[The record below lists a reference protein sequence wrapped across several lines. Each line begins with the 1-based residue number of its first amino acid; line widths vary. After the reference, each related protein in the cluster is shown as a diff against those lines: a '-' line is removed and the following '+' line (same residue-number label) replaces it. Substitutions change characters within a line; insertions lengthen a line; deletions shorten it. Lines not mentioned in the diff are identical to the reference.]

1 MYCITGGVGFLAC
14 IIFMILIIR
23 FAVKGKSCTVPLI
36 AYLLSILLVLGS
48 GFLYSKTDPNI
59 GGGEFLK
66 YVLRD
71 RSVPPDLIGEW
82 REAGDSDSYH
92 GIYINGN
99 TIEIYFVS
107 DGGRSRTLYWAGS
120 FEAPSDGAEPYT
132 WVSRNDASRTSAAL
146 LASGDNTKE
155 FTYLN
160 GKLSYSATVLGV
172 TTTIH
177 AEKQSW
183 GYFGIEEPAESEADG
198 EAAE

>member
-1 MYCITGGVGFLAC
+1 M
-14 IIFMILIIR
+14 
-23 FAVKGKSCTVPLI
+23 
-36 AYLLSILLVLGS
+36 
-48 GFLYSKTDPNI
+48 
-59 GGGEFLK
+59 
-66 YVLRD
+66 
-71 RSVPPDLIGEW
+71 
-82 REAGDSDSYH
+82 
-92 GIYINGN
+92 
-99 TIEIYFVS
+99 
-107 DGGRSRTLYWAGS
+107 YWAGS